1 MDNFEKLTS
10 PSLKDLF
17 VSRIAGLI
25 LSGKLRVGEKFPPE
39 RTLAEQMGVGKTV
52 VHSGLQELQRLGLV
66 TIKPQSGVFVADYMR
81 DGNLATFNAIVRFNG
96 DNLSVDTI
104 AGLFDLRLAVEG
116 AGMLA
121 FAQKHTPEDIARLR
135 ECIGSL
141 GDFVASEDF
150 TCPDFAARLY
160 EFPKLICRLGGK
172 PMLALVFKSVEEG
185 AVYLTERYVRSI
197 GTAAAIN
204 ELSRF
209 ADKLEAGD
217 GEGAVE
223 QLRNCMDAQ
232 KTEANTITYTQLR
245 KRRIDYGTTQTQ
257 DSQACQG
264 HRRRVRHGRKDRRER
279 PRVLLH
285 G

>member
-1 MDNFEKLTS
+1 
-10 PSLKDLF
+10 
-17 VSRIAGLI
+17 
-25 LSGKLRVGEKFPPE
+25 
-39 RTLAEQMGVGKTV
+39 
-52 VHSGLQELQRLGLV
+52 
-66 TIKPQSGVFVADYMR
+66 MR

-232 KTEANTITYTQLR
+232 LERYKKQ
-245 KRRIDYGTTQTQ
+245 KQT
-257 DSQACQG
+257 
-264 HRRRVRHGRKDRRER
+264 
-279 PRVLLH
+279 P
-285 G
+285 